1 MIRRI
6 SHGLLLSGFVLG
18 SCAQAGLPD
27 NVQLQRDT
35 LRSLTL
41 TLQLQAEGIHTPQR
55 KELQQD
61 MQQLQ
66 QLLTQAG
73 QTHSGYPETLKLT
86 LNAFEQ
92 GRTPTTKELDQ
103 LHAQAV
109 TLIDNWH
116 NPDTDAPYLS
126 LLSTEYLA
134 MRYAFSS
141 YIGNPSPYSHKPGR
155 YYTTKTHEL
164 LPQLDQQLESILANS
179 GDRSLSARW
188 AMLHHALSDTHDG
201 WTRTRSGSA
210 FAPIVIIRNA
220 RAFGDQLSQMLDTPD
235 NAGRQ

>member
-6 SHGLLLSGFVLG
+6 SHGLLLSGLVLG
-18 SCAQAGLPD
+18 SCAQAALPD

-41 TLQLQAEGIHTPQR
+41 TLQLQAEGMYSTQR

-73 QTHSGYPETLKLT
+73 HMHHGYPETLKLT
-86 LNAFEQ
+86 LGALEK
-92 GRTPTTKELDQ
+92 GHPPTTEDLDL
-103 LHAQAV
+103 LHEQAI

-116 NPDTDAPYLS
+116 DPDSDAPYLP
-126 LLSTEYLA
+126 LLTAEYLA

-141 YIGNPSPYSHKPGR
+141 YIGNPSSNSHEPGR
-155 YYTTKTHEL
+155 YYTTDTHEL
-164 LPQLDQQLESILANS
+164 LPQLDQQLADILAGS
-179 GDRSLSARW
+179 DDSSLSARW
-188 AMLHHALSDTHDG
+188 VMLHHALSDTHDG
-201 WTRTRSGSA
+201 WTRTRSGNA
-210 FAPIVIIRNA
+210 FAPIVLIRNA
-220 RAFGDQLSQMLDTPD
+220 RAFGDQLSQVLDTPD
-235 NAGRQ
+235 NAARQ